1 MGEYELVSRNKIQEE
16 RRERKLGSH
25 AAEKRR
31 RKAGEEFIKGCS
43 KSEKNAGNNRRRIR
57 KPKEYSAYAVSK

>member
-31 RKAGEEFIKGCS
+31 RKTGEEFIKEGT
-43 KSEKNAGNNRRRIR
+43 KSEKNAGDNRKRTR